1 MRESLG
7 ATRYTD
13 PMLTRIRIK
22 NFRCFT
28 DFEWRP
34 RPLELIVGGNGVG
47 KSALLDVITRIKR
60 VVIEGQSLDT
70 QFPRET
76 LPRWSNAEV
85 QEFELDFGTGG
96 VIARYALQLKH
107 YGRGS
112 PSIQREVL
120 CANDS
125 EVYRYEHGRAQSG
138 KNMTQPF
145 FPQGGQGSALLQL
158 ASQANVH
165 EIKAFLRILGAAYCV
180 RAIPATIAGEAK
192 QGDGKLDLQAS
203 NFAAWY
209 LDQAV
214 NLSSEA
220 IRLREDLKAVMPGF
234 DSVWVDPSKQGRRE
248 LLVRFGPQG
257 STERAMGDV
266 RSFDLAELSDGQ
278 RVLILLYSLVHFAVG
293 SGATVCFDEPDNYV
307 SLREIQP
314 WLMLLMETVQA
325 GKGQAIIV
333 SHHPE
338 LLNQLV
344 PDHATV
350 FRRAEDGGVIAE
362 PYKPSANGAL
372 TPAEEV
378 ARGWNNV

>member
-1 MRESLG
+1 M
-7 ATRYTD
+7 
-13 PMLTRIRIK
+13 
-22 NFRCFT
+22 
-28 DFEWRP
+28 
-34 RPLELIVGGNGVG
+34 GGNGVG

-76 LPRWSNAEV
+76 LPRWSKELV
-85 QEFELDFGTGG
+85 QECELEFLASGTLF
-96 VIARYALQLKH
+96 AYQLRVLHKPH
-107 YGRGS
+107 YGSPNILSESVTLDGMEIYSFDGGKAVVTDATGS
-112 PSIQREVL
+112 KRAMSHLSTGSSTLRHLAGPSDRPELTVL
-120 CANDS
+120 LTRLN
-125 EVYRYEHGRAQSG
+125 
-138 KNMTQPF
+138 
-145 FPQGGQGSALLQL
+145 
-158 ASQANVH
+158 
-165 EIKAFLRILGAAYCV
+165 RIRCV
-180 RAIPATIAGEAK
+180 RAVPSAMSGEEMPGASP
-192 QGDGKLDLQAS
+192 LDVEAL
-203 NFAAWY
+203 NFARWY
-209 LDQAV
+209 LDQV
-214 NLSSEA
+214 VKRSEEA
-220 IRLREDLKAVMPGF
+220 IRLRDDLRNAIAGF
-234 DSVWVDPSKQGRRE
+234 DSISVDSENSGHRYLE
-248 LLVRFGPQG
+248 VRLRPQ
-257 STERAMGDV
+257 SRAEQFAGTV
-266 RSFDLAELSDGQ
+266 QRFDFSELSDGQ

-293 SGATVCFDEPDNYV
+293 SESTVCFDEPDNYV

-350 FRRAEDGGVIAE
+350 FRRAVDGGVIAE